1 MKKGRKFL
9 LGVISALQSVSQ
21 KAMGA
26 EYEMTVWSIVY
37 NQCEKSA
44 DYYFREN
51 YEDSLHFDVMR
62 AVCF

>member
-51 YEDSLHFDVMR
+51 YEDSLHFDVMK
-62 AVCF
+62 AVD